1 MKILVAGSTGLVGK
15 TLITDFLQEHEVIT
29 ISRRP
34 FKFPNNVKQELI
46 DFNKDFSL
54 KPADH
59 FFICLGYPL
68 ELLDL
73 IYMRDK
79 IKPKFEEVDF
89 GLVIKLAKMA
99 LDTGIKDISVI
110 SAVMADKNSLNHYLK
125 IKGEMEEEIKKLSF
139 NKINIFRPSHLLGER
154 ENKIGL
160 DVQIFEKVTNIFG
173 QVLPSQLKDF
183 KNVEART
190 LAKNMVTEAFNNKTG
205 VSYFSH
211 KAVSYT
217 HLTLPTIYSV

>member
-15 TLITDFLQEHEVIT
+15 TLITDFLQEHEVIA

-99 LDTGIKDISVI
+99 LDIGIKDISVI
-110 SAVMADKNSLNHYLK
+110 SSVMADKNSLNHYLK
-125 IKGEMEEEIKKLSF
+125 IKGEMEEEIKKLPF

-190 LAKNMVTEAFNNKTG
+190 LANNMVTEAFSNKTG

-211 KAVSYT
+211 KDFN
-217 HLTLPTIYSV
+217 

>member
-1 MKILVAGSTGLVGK
+1 
-15 TLITDFLQEHEVIT
+15 
-29 ISRRP
+29 
-34 FKFPNNVKQELI
+34 
-46 DFNKDFSL
+46 
-54 KPADH
+54 
-59 FFICLGYPL
+59 
-68 ELLDL
+68 
-73 IYMRDK
+73 MRDK

-99 LDTGIKDISVI
+99 LDVGIKDISVI
-110 SAVMADKNSLNHYLK
+110 SSVMADKNSLNHYLK

-139 NKINIFRPSHLLGER
+139 NKINIFRQSNLLGER
-154 ENKIGL
+154 ENKICL

-211 KAVSYT
+211 KDFN
-217 HLTLPTIYSV
+217 

>member
-15 TLITDFLQEHEVIT
+15 TLITDFLKEHEVIA

-34 FKFPNNVKQELI
+34 FVFPNNVKQELI

-99 LDTGIKDISVI
+99 LDIGIKDISVI
-110 SAVMADKNSLNHYLK
+110 SSVMADKNSLNHYLK

-190 LAKNMVTEAFNNKTG
+190 LAKNMVTEAFNNKKG
-205 VSYFSH
+205 VNYFSH
-211 KAVSYT
+211 KDFN
-217 HLTLPTIYSV
+217 

>member
-15 TLITDFLQEHEVIT
+15 TLITDFLQDHEVIA

-99 LDTGIKDISVI
+99 LDVGIKDISVI
-110 SAVMADKNSLNHYLK
+110 SSVMADKNSLNHYLK

-211 KAVSYT
+211 KDFN
-217 HLTLPTIYSV
+217 

>member
-15 TLITDFLQEHEVIT
+15 TLITDFLQDHEVIA

-99 LDTGIKDISVI
+99 LDVGIKDISVI
-110 SAVMADKNSLNHYLK
+110 SSVMADKNSLNHYLK

-160 DVQIFEKVTNIFG
+160 DVQIFEKITNIFG

-211 KAVSYT
+211 KDFN
-217 HLTLPTIYSV
+217 

>member
-15 TLITDFLQEHEVIT
+15 TLITDFLQEHEVIA
-29 ISRRP
+29 ISRRS

-99 LDTGIKDISVI
+99 LDVGIKDISVI
-110 SAVMADKNSLNHYLK
+110 SSVMADKNSLNHYLK

-211 KAVSYT
+211 KNFN
-217 HLTLPTIYSV
+217 

>member
-15 TLITDFLQEHEVIT
+15 TLITDFLQEHEVIA

-54 KPADH
+54 KPAEH

-79 IKPKFEEVDF
+79 IKPKFEEVDS

-110 SAVMADKNSLNHYLK
+110 SSVMADKNSLNHYLK

-211 KAVSYT
+211 KDFN
-217 HLTLPTIYSV
+217 

>member
-15 TLITDFLQEHEVIT
+15 TLITDFLQEHEVIA

-99 LDTGIKDISVI
+99 LDVGIKDISVI
-110 SAVMADKNSLNHYLK
+110 SSVMADKNSLNHYLK

-183 KNVEART
+183 RNVEART

-211 KAVSYT
+211 KDFN
-217 HLTLPTIYSV
+217 

>member
-15 TLITDFLQEHEVIT
+15 TLITDFLQEHEVIA

-99 LDTGIKDISVI
+99 LDIGIKDISVI
-110 SAVMADKNSLNHYLK
+110 SSVMADKNSLNHYLK
-125 IKGEMEEEIKKLSF
+125 IKGKMEEEIKKLSF

-211 KAVSYT
+211 KDFN
-217 HLTLPTIYSV
+217 

>member
-15 TLITDFLQEHEVIT
+15 TLISDFLQEHEVIA

-34 FKFPNNVKQELI
+34 FKFPKNVKQELI
-46 DFNKDFSL
+46 DFNKDFSV

-99 LDTGIKDISVI
+99 LDVGIKDISVI
-110 SAVMADKNSLNHYLK
+110 SSVMADKNSLNHYLK

-190 LAKNMVTEAFNNKTG
+190 VAKNMVTEAFNNKTG

-211 KAVSYT
+211 KDFN
-217 HLTLPTIYSV
+217 

>member
-15 TLITDFLQEHEVIT
+15 TLITDFLHEHEVIA

-89 GLVIKLAKMA
+89 GLVIKVAKMA
-99 LDTGIKDISVI
+99 LDIGIKDMSVI
-110 SAVMADKNSLNHYLK
+110 SSVMADKNSLNHYLK

-190 LAKNMVTEAFNNKTG
+190 LAKNMVTEAFNNKKG
-205 VSYFSH
+205 VNYFSH
-211 KAVSYT
+211 KDFN
-217 HLTLPTIYSV
+217 

>member
-15 TLITDFLQEHEVIT
+15 TLITDFLQEHEVIA

-99 LDTGIKDISVI
+99 LDVGIKDISVI
-110 SAVMADKNSLNHYLK
+110 SSVMANKNSLNHYLK

-160 DVQIFEKVTNIFG
+160 DVQIFEKITNIFG

-183 KNVEART
+183 KNLEART

-211 KAVSYT
+211 KDFN
-217 HLTLPTIYSV
+217 

>member
-1 MKILVAGSTGLVGK
+1 MCAYKPNGNSILKIFA
-15 TLITDFLQEHEVIT
+15 LIIYIN
-29 ISRRP
+29 ISNHANLIVSRDIACNFNVHCI

-99 LDTGIKDISVI
+99 LDVGIKDISVI
-110 SAVMADKNSLNHYLK
+110 SSVMADKNSLNHYLK

-160 DVQIFEKVTNIFG
+160 DVQIFEKITNIFG

-183 KNVEART
+183 KNLEART

-211 KAVSYT
+211 KDFN
-217 HLTLPTIYSV
+217 

>member
-15 TLITDFLQEHEVIT
+15 TLITDFLQEHEVIA
-29 ISRRP
+29 ISRRS

-99 LDTGIKDISVI
+99 LDVGIKDISVI
-110 SAVMADKNSLNHYLK
+110 SSVMANKNSLNHYLK

-160 DVQIFEKVTNIFG
+160 DVQIFEKITNIFG

-183 KNVEART
+183 KNLEART

-211 KAVSYT
+211 KDFN
-217 HLTLPTIYSV
+217 

>member
-15 TLITDFLQEHEVIT
+15 TLITDFLKEHEVIA

-34 FKFPNNVKQELI
+34 FVFPNNVKQELI

-99 LDTGIKDISVI
+99 LDVGIKDISVI
-110 SAVMADKNSLNHYLK
+110 SSVMADKNSLNHYLK

-211 KAVSYT
+211 KDFN
-217 HLTLPTIYSV
+217 

>member
-15 TLITDFLQEHEVIT
+15 TLISDFLQEHEVIA

-99 LDTGIKDISVI
+99 LDVGIKDISVI
-110 SAVMADKNSLNHYLK
+110 SSVMADKNSLNHYLK

-173 QVLPSQLKDF
+173 HVLPSQLKDF

-190 LAKNMVTEAFNNKTG
+190 LAKNMATEAFNNKMG

-211 KAVSYT
+211 KDFN
-217 HLTLPTIYSV
+217 

>member
-15 TLITDFLQEHEVIT
+15 TLISDFLQEHEVIA

-34 FKFPNNVKQELI
+34 FKFPKNVKQELI
-46 DFNKDFSL
+46 DFNKDFSV

-73 IYMRDK
+73 VYMRDK

-99 LDTGIKDISVI
+99 LDVGIKDISVI
-110 SAVMADKNSLNHYLK
+110 SSVMADKNSLNHYLK

-190 LAKNMVTEAFNNKTG
+190 VAKNMVTEAFNNKTG

-211 KAVSYT
+211 KDFN
-217 HLTLPTIYSV
+217 

>member
-15 TLITDFLQEHEVIT
+15 TLISDFLQEHEVIA

-68 ELLDL
+68 KLLDL

-99 LDTGIKDISVI
+99 LDVGIKDISVI

-205 VSYFSH
+205 VNYFSH
-211 KAVSYT
+211 KDFN
-217 HLTLPTIYSV
+217 

>member
-15 TLITDFLQEHEVIT
+15 TLITDFLQDHEVIA

-99 LDTGIKDISVI
+99 LDVGIKDISII
-110 SAVMADKNSLNHYLK
+110 SSVMADKNSLNHYLK

-190 LAKNMVTEAFNNKTG
+190 LAKNMVTEAFNNKKG
-205 VSYFSH
+205 VNYFSH
-211 KAVSYT
+211 KDFN
-217 HLTLPTIYSV
+217 

>member
-15 TLITDFLQEHEVIT
+15 TLITDFLKEHEVIA

-34 FKFPNNVKQELI
+34 FVFPNNVKQELI

-89 GLVIKLAKMA
+89 GLVIKLARMA

-110 SAVMADKNSLNHYLK
+110 SSVMADKNSLNHYLK

-211 KAVSYT
+211 KDFN
-217 HLTLPTIYSV
+217 

>member
-1 MKILVAGSTGLVGK
+1 MLVAGSTGLVGK
-15 TLITDFLQEHEVIT
+15 TLITDFLKEHEVIA

-34 FKFPNNVKQELI
+34 FVFPNNVKQELI

-99 LDTGIKDISVI
+99 LDIGIKDISVI
-110 SAVMADKNSLNHYLK
+110 SSVMADKNSLNHYLK

-190 LAKNMVTEAFNNKTG
+190 LAKNMVTEAFSNKTG

-211 KAVSYT
+211 KDFN
-217 HLTLPTIYSV
+217 

>member
-15 TLITDFLQEHEVIT
+15 TLITDFLQEHEVIA

-99 LDTGIKDISVI
+99 LDIGIKDISVI
-110 SAVMADKNSLNHYLK
+110 SSVMADKNSLNHYLK

-190 LAKNMVTEAFNNKTG
+190 LAKNMVTEAFSNKTG

-211 KAVSYT
+211 KD
-217 HLTLPTIYSV
+217 IN

>member
-15 TLITDFLQEHEVIT
+15 TLITDFLQEHEVIA

-99 LDTGIKDISVI
+99 LDVGIKDMSVI
-110 SAVMADKNSLNHYLK
+110 SSVMADKKSLNYYLK

-211 KAVSYT
+211 KDFN
-217 HLTLPTIYSV
+217 

>member
-15 TLITDFLQEHEVIT
+15 TLISDFLQEHEVIA

-34 FKFPNNVKQELI
+34 FKFPKNVKQELI
-46 DFNKDFSL
+46 DFNKDFSV

-73 IYMRDK
+73 VYMRDK

-99 LDTGIKDISVI
+99 LDVGIKDISVI
-110 SAVMADKNSLNHYLK
+110 SSVMADKNSLNPYLK

-211 KAVSYT
+211 KDFN
-217 HLTLPTIYSV
+217 

>member
-1 MKILVAGSTGLVGK
+1 MKMLVVGSTGLVGK
-15 TLITDFLQEHEVIT
+15 TLITDFLQEHEVIA

-99 LDTGIKDISVI
+99 LDIGIKDISVI
-110 SAVMADKNSLNHYLK
+110 SSVMADKNSLNHYLK

-190 LAKNMVTEAFNNKTG
+190 LAKNMVTEAFSNKTG

-211 KAVSYT
+211 KDFN
-217 HLTLPTIYSV
+217 

>member
-15 TLITDFLQEHEVIT
+15 TLITDFLQEHEVIA

-99 LDTGIKDISVI
+99 FDIGIKDISVI
-110 SAVMADKNSLNHYLK
+110 SSVMADKNSLNHYLK

-211 KAVSYT
+211 KDFN
-217 HLTLPTIYSV
+217 

>member
-15 TLITDFLQEHEVIT
+15 TLITDFLQEHEVIA
-29 ISRRP
+29 ISRRS

-99 LDTGIKDISVI
+99 LDVGIKDISVI
-110 SAVMADKNSLNHYLK
+110 SSVMADKNSLNHYLK
-125 IKGEMEEEIKKLSF
+125 IKGKMEEEIKKLSF

-211 KAVSYT
+211 KDFN
-217 HLTLPTIYSV
+217 

>member
-73 IYMRDK
+73 VYMRDK
-79 IKPKFEEVDF
+79 IRHKFEEVDF

-99 LDTGIKDISVI
+99 LDVGIKDISVI
-110 SAVMADKNSLNHYLK
+110 SSVMADKNSLNHYLK

-173 QVLPSQLKDF
+173 QVLPSQLKNF

-211 KAVSYT
+211 KDFN
-217 HLTLPTIYSV
+217 

>member
-15 TLITDFLQEHEVIT
+15 TLITDFLQEHEVIA
-29 ISRRP
+29 ISRRS

-99 LDTGIKDISVI
+99 LDIGIKDISVI
-110 SAVMADKNSLNHYLK
+110 SSVMADKNSLNHYLK

-211 KAVSYT
+211 KNFN
-217 HLTLPTIYSV
+217 

>member
-15 TLITDFLQEHEVIT
+15 TLITDFLKEHEVIA

-34 FKFPNNVKQELI
+34 FVFPNYVKQELI

-99 LDTGIKDISVI
+99 LDIGIKDISVI
-110 SAVMADKNSLNHYLK
+110 SSVMADKNSLNHYLK

-183 KNVEART
+183 KNVEARA
-190 LAKNMVTEAFNNKTG
+190 LAKNMVTEAFSNKTG

-211 KAVSYT
+211 KDFN
-217 HLTLPTIYSV
+217 

>member
-15 TLITDFLQEHEVIT
+15 TLITDFLQEHEVIA
-29 ISRRP
+29 ISRRS

-54 KPADH
+54 KSADH

-99 LDTGIKDISVI
+99 LDIGIKDISVI
-110 SAVMADKNSLNHYLK
+110 SSVMADKNSLNHYLK

-211 KAVSYT
+211 KDFN
-217 HLTLPTIYSV
+217 

>member
-1 MKILVAGSTGLVGK
+1 MKMLVAGSTGLVGK
-15 TLITDFLQEHEVIT
+15 TLITDFLKEHEVIA

-34 FKFPNNVKQELI
+34 FVFPNNVKQELI

-99 LDTGIKDISVI
+99 LDIGIKDISVI
-110 SAVMADKNSLNHYLK
+110 SSVMADKNSLNHYLK

-190 LAKNMVTEAFNNKTG
+190 LAKNMVTEAFSNKTG

-211 KAVSYT
+211 KDFN
-217 HLTLPTIYSV
+217 

>member
-1 MKILVAGSTGLVGK
+1 MKVLVAGSTGLVGK
-15 TLITDFLQEHEVIT
+15 TLITDFLQEHEVIA

-34 FKFPNNVKQELI
+34 FKFPDNVKQELI
-46 DFNKDFSL
+46 DFDKDFSL

-68 ELLDL
+68 ELIDL
-73 IYMRDK
+73 IYMRGK

-99 LDTGIKDISVI
+99 LDVGIKDISVI
-110 SAVMADKNSLNHYLK
+110 SSVMADKNSLNHYLK

-183 KNVEART
+183 KNVEAKT

-211 KAVSYT
+211 KDF
-217 HLTLPTIYSV
+217 I

>member
-15 TLITDFLQEHEVIT
+15 TLITDFLQEHEVIA

-99 LDTGIKDISVI
+99 LDVGIKDISVI
-110 SAVMADKNSLNHYLK
+110 SSVMADKKSLNYYLK

-190 LAKNMVTEAFNNKTG
+190 LAKNMVTEAFSNKTG

-211 KAVSYT
+211 KDFN
-217 HLTLPTIYSV
+217 

>member
-15 TLITDFLQEHEVIT
+15 TLITDFLQEHEVIA

-110 SAVMADKNSLNHYLK
+110 SSVMADKNSLNHYLK

-190 LAKNMVTEAFNNKTG
+190 LAKNMVTEAFSNKTG

-211 KAVSYT
+211 KDFN
-217 HLTLPTIYSV
+217 

>member
-15 TLITDFLQEHEVIT
+15 TLITDFLQEHEVIA
-29 ISRRP
+29 ISRRS

-73 IYMRDK
+73 IYMRDR

-99 LDTGIKDISVI
+99 LDVGIKDISVI
-110 SAVMADKNSLNHYLK
+110 SSVMADKNSLNHYLK

-211 KAVSYT
+211 KDFN
-217 HLTLPTIYSV
+217 

>member
-15 TLITDFLQEHEVIT
+15 ILITDFLQEHEVIA

-110 SAVMADKNSLNHYLK
+110 SSVMADKNSLNHYLK

-190 LAKNMVTEAFNNKTG
+190 LAKNMVTEAFKNKTG

-211 KAVSYT
+211 KDFN
-217 HLTLPTIYSV
+217 

>member
-15 TLITDFLQEHEVIT
+15 TLITDFLKEHEVIA

-99 LDTGIKDISVI
+99 LDVGIKDISVI
-110 SAVMADKNSLNHYLK
+110 SSVMADKNSLNHYLK

-211 KAVSYT
+211 KDFN
-217 HLTLPTIYSV
+217 

>member
-15 TLITDFLQEHEVIT
+15 TLITDFLQEHEVIA
-29 ISRRP
+29 ISRRS

-99 LDTGIKDISVI
+99 LDIGIKDISVI
-110 SAVMADKNSLNHYLK
+110 SSVMADKNSPNHYLK
-125 IKGEMEEEIKKLSF
+125 IKGEMEDEIKKLSF

-160 DVQIFEKVTNIFG
+160 DVQIFEKITNIFG

-211 KAVSYT
+211 KDFN
-217 HLTLPTIYSV
+217 